1 FQSPQGFQV
10 IQLVLDRKPHSVEI
24 GSKSHQ
30 NFLIDAHSPSV
41 VAPVSLA
48 VWRFA
53 PTNHRK
59 THQFLLILGFRF
71 FASIHLHFDREAYYN
86 AS

>member
-41 VAPVSLA
+41 AALDSFS

-53 PTNHRK
+53 PTNPRK
-59 THQFLLILGFRF
+59 THQFFLILGVCR
-71 FASIHLHFDREAYYN
+71 FASSYLHSDRLEC
-86 AS
+86 